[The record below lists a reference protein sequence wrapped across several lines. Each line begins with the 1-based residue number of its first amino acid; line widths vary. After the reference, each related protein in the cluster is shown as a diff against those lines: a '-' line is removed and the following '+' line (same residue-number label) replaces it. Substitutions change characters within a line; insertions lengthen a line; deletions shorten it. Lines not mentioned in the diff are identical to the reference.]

1 MQPRILVVDDEKN
14 IRRTL
19 RMVLEGPGYALVEA
33 GSGEEALQKLD
44 EEDVD
49 LVVLDVRLP
58 EMSGIDALER
68 IRKRPGLGALPVIMI
83 SGHASLAEAVH
94 CVQLGACDFL
104 EKPLD
109 RDRVLVCVENAL
121 RQTKLER
128 ELARLRAEVSDR
140 YEMIGQAPV
149 MRALFGAIEKVAPTK
164 GRVLITGESG
174 TGKELIARAVHRLS
188 DRRAAPFIML
198 NCAAIPA
205 ELIESE
211 LFGHERGAFT
221 GAHGRKKGLFELA
234 DGGTLF
240 LDEIG
245 DMSPGA
251 QAKVLRAL
259 QSGEITRVGS
269 ERAIAVDV
277 RVLAATNKDLE
288 REVASGQFRDDLFY
302 RLNVV
307 PIRSPALRER
317 VEDIPLL
324 AQTFLKH
331 FSREYG
337 GREKQA
343 DPEVF
348 DMLSKRNW
356 PGNVRELKNVVE
368 RMVILSGPKIAIEDV
383 PADTLGQSTRDA
395 AAAAATPAV
404 APAAPAGPAFA
415 VPMAGGEKL
424 TLREFRDRAEAE
436 YLRAILRQCD
446 WNISR
451 ASGQLGIE
459 RTNLHKKMRVFGIR
473 REGASGA
480 AHIEE
485 PSTD

>member
-1 MQPRILVVDDEKN
+1 
-14 IRRTL
+14 
-19 RMVLEGPGYALVEA
+19 MVLEGPGYQLVEA
-33 GSGEEALQKLD
+33 GSGEEALHRLD

-49 LVVLDVRLP
+49 LIVLDVRLP
-58 EMSGIDALER
+58 EMSGIEALDR
-68 IRKRPGLGALPVIMI
+68 IRKRPGLASVPVIMI

-149 MRALFGAIEKVAPTK
+149 MRALYAAIEKVAPTK

-174 TGKELIARAVHRLS
+174 TGKELIARAIHRLS

-288 REVASGQFRDDLFY
+288 REVSAGNFRDDLFF

-307 PIRSPALRER
+307 PIRSPALPER
-317 VEDIPLL
+317 ADDIPLL
-324 AQTFLKH
+324 AQTFLKQ

-348 DMLSKRNW
+348 DLLARRTW

-368 RMVILSGPKIAIEDV
+368 R
-383 PADTLGQSTRDA
+383 
-395 AAAAATPAV
+395 
-404 APAAPAGPAFA
+404 
-415 VPMAGGEKL
+415 
-424 TLREFRDRAEAE
+424 
-436 YLRAILRQCD
+436 
-446 WNISR
+446 
-451 ASGQLGIE
+451 
-459 RTNLHKKMRVFGIR
+459 
-473 REGASGA
+473 
-480 AHIEE
+480 
-485 PSTD
+485 

>member
-1 MQPRILVVDDEKN
+1 VPPRILIVDDEKN

-19 RMVLEGPGYALVEA
+19 RMVLEGPGYDLIEA
-33 GSGEEALQKLD
+33 SSAEEALGRLD

-49 LVVLDVRLP
+49 LIVLDVRLP
-58 EMSGIDALER
+58 AMSGIDALGQ
-68 IRKRPGLGALPVIMI
+68 IRKRPGLDAVPVIMI

-94 CVQLGACDFL
+94 SVQLGATDFL

-109 RDRVLVCVENAL
+109 RDRVLVSVDNAL
-121 RQTKLER
+121 RQTKLQR
-128 ELARLRAEVSDR
+128 EVVRLRAEVSDR
-140 YEMIGQAPV
+140 YEMIGQSPV
-149 MRALFGAIEKVAPTK
+149 MRALFGAIEKVAPTR

-174 TGKELIARAVHRLS
+174 TGKELIARAIHRLS
-188 DRRAAPFIML
+188 DRPDGPFVML

-221 GAHGRKKGLFELA
+221 GAHGRKKGMFELA

-245 DMSPGA
+245 DMSVGA

-269 ERAIAVDV
+269 ERSIAVDV

-288 REVASGQFRDDLFY
+288 SEVAKGAFRDDLYF

-324 AQTFLKH
+324 AQAFFKQ
-331 FSREYG
+331 FCREYG
-337 GREKQA
+337 GKEKVA
-343 DPEVF
+343 DPAVF
-348 DMLSKRNW
+348 ELLTQRPW
-356 PGNVRELKNVVE
+356 PGNVRELRNVVE
-368 RMVILSGPKIAIEDV
+368 RMVILSGSRIGVDDV
-383 PADTLGQSTRDA
+383 PTDWIGQIQRNGGRTER
-395 AAAAATPAV
+395 V
-404 APAAPAGPAFA
+404 APAEAQDGAAFRVPVGPDERL
-415 VPMAGGEKL
+415 P
-424 TLREFRDRAEAE
+424 LREFRDRAEAA
-436 YLRAILRQCD
+436 YLLATLRQCD

-451 ASGQLGIE
+451 AAGLLGIE
-459 RTNLHKKMRVFGIR
+459 RTNLHKKMRAFGIR
-473 REGASGA
+473 RESGA
-480 AHIEE
+480 TEE
-485 PSTD
+485 PA

>member
-1 MQPRILVVDDEKN
+1 VGSRILVVDDEKN

-19 RMVLEGPGYALVEA
+19 RMVLEGPGYEVVEA
-33 GSGEEALQKLD
+33 GSAEEALSCLD
-44 EEDVD
+44 AEEID
-49 LVVLDVRLP
+49 LIVLDVRLP
-58 EMSGIDALER
+58 EMSGIEALDR
-68 IRKRPGLGALPVIMI
+68 IRKRPGLDGTPVIMI
-83 SGHASLAEAVH
+83 SGHASLADAVH
-94 CVQLGACDFL
+94 SVQLGATDFL

-121 RQTKLER
+121 RQTRLQR
-128 ELARLRAEVSDR
+128 EVTRLRAEVSDR
-140 YEMIGQAPV
+140 YEMIGQSPV
-149 MRALFGAIEKVAPTK
+149 MRTLFDAIEKVAPTK

-174 TGKELIARAVHRLS
+174 TGKELIARAIHRLS
-188 DRRAAPFIML
+188 DRREGPFVML

-205 ELIESE
+205 DLIESE
-211 LFGHERGAFT
+211 LFGYERGAFT
-221 GAHGRKKGLFELA
+221 GAHGRKKGMFELA

-245 DMSPGA
+245 DMSVGA

-269 ERAIAVDV
+269 ERPIAVNV

-288 REVASGQFRDDLFY
+288 REVASGNFRDDLYF

-317 VEDIPLL
+317 TEDIPLL
-324 AQTFLKH
+324 AQSFFKQ

-337 GREKQA
+337 GRERPV
-343 DPEVF
+343 DLEVF
-348 DMLSKRNW
+348 DLLVQRPW

-368 RMVILSGPKIAIEDV
+368 RMVILGGPRITVSDV
-383 PADTLGQSTRDA
+383 PKDWLSHAPRDA
-395 AAAAATPAV
+395 HRHERGDNDATTTGQFRVPV
-404 APAAPAGPAFA
+404 ASD
-415 VPMAGGEKL
+415 ERL

-436 YLRAILRQCD
+436 YLRTILRQCE

-451 ASGQLGIE
+451 AAGQLGIE
-459 RTNLHKKMRVFGIR
+459 RTNLHKKMRAFGIR
-473 REGASGA
+473 RDPSDR
-480 AHIEE
+480 E
-485 PSTD
+485 PVDEPV

>member
-1 MQPRILVVDDEKN
+1 VASRILVVDDEKN

-19 RMVLEGPGYALVEA
+19 RMVLEGPGYEVVEA
-33 GSGEEALQKLD
+33 GSAEEALRRVD
-44 EEDVD
+44 EEEID
-49 LVVLDVRLP
+49 LIVLDVRLP
-58 EMSGIDALER
+58 EMSGIEALDR
-68 IRKRPGLGALPVIMI
+68 IRKRPGLDGTPVIMI
-83 SGHASLAEAVH
+83 SGHASLADAVH
-94 CVQLGACDFL
+94 SVQLGATDFL

-121 RQTKLER
+121 RQTRLQR
-128 ELARLRAEVSDR
+128 EVARLRAEVSDR
-140 YEMIGQAPV
+140 YEMIGHSAV
-149 MRALFGAIEKVAPTK
+149 MRTLFDAIEKVAPTK

-174 TGKELIARAVHRLS
+174 TGKELIARAIHRLS
-188 DRRAAPFIML
+188 DRRESPFIML

-211 LFGHERGAFT
+211 LFGYERGAFT
-221 GAHGRKKGLFELA
+221 GAHNRKKGMFELA

-245 DMSPGA
+245 DMSVGA

-269 ERAIAVDV
+269 EKPIAVNV

-288 REVASGQFRDDLFY
+288 REVATGNFRDDLYF

-317 VEDIPLL
+317 IEDIPLL
-324 AQTFLKH
+324 AHSFFKQ

-337 GREKQA
+337 GRERPA

-348 DMLSKRNW
+348 DLLTQRPW

-368 RMVILSGPKIAIEDV
+368 RMVILGGPRITVADV
-383 PADTLGQSTRDA
+383 PKDWLTHAPRDA
-395 AAAAATPAV
+395 HKTERAESGGDSNSTGRFRVPLAAD
-404 APAAPAGPAFA
+404 
-415 VPMAGGEKL
+415 ERL

-436 YLRAILRQCD
+436 YLRTILRQCE

-451 ASGQLGIE
+451 AAGQLGIE
-459 RTNLHKKMRVFGIR
+459 RTNLHKKMRAFGIR
-473 REGASGA
+473 RDPSDRDP
-480 AHIEE
+480 IDE
-485 PSTD
+485 PEHA

>member
-1 MQPRILVVDDEKN
+1 VAPRILVVDDEKN

-19 RMVLEGPGYALVEA
+19 RMVLEGPGYSVIEA
-33 GSGEEALQKLD
+33 GSAEEALTRLD
-44 EEDVD
+44 EDDID

-58 EMSGIDALER
+58 GMSGIDALDR
-68 IRKRPGLGALPVIMI
+68 IRKRPGSEALPIIMI

-94 CVQLGACDFL
+94 SVQLGATDFL

-109 RDRVLVCVENAL
+109 RDRVLVCIENSL
-121 RQTKLER
+121 RQTRLQR
-128 ELARLRAEVSDR
+128 EVARLRAEVSDR
-140 YEMIGQAPV
+140 YEMIGSSQV
-149 MRALFGAIEKVAPTK
+149 MRDLFTAIEKVAPTR

-174 TGKELIARAVHRLS
+174 TGKELIARAIHRLS
-188 DRRAAPFIML
+188 EKPDGPFIML

-205 ELIESE
+205 DLIESE
-211 LFGHERGAFT
+211 LFGYERGAFT
-221 GAHGRKKGLFELA
+221 GAHGRKKGMFELA

-245 DMSPGA
+245 DMSIGA

-269 ERAIAVDV
+269 ERPIAVNV

-288 REVASGQFRDDLFY
+288 REVANGNFRDDLYF

-324 AQTFLKH
+324 AQAFFKQ
-331 FSREYG
+331 FCREYG
-337 GREKQA
+337 GRERAA
-343 DPEVF
+343 DAEVF
-348 DMLSKRNW
+348 ELLSRRPW

-368 RMVILSGPKIAIEDV
+368 RMVILGGARLTANDV
-383 PADTLGQSTRDA
+383 PKDWLNH
-395 AAAAATPAV
+395 
-404 APAAPAGPAFA
+404 APREGAKVERPQGDEPAGAGFR
-415 VPMAGGEKL
+415 VPLAGDERL

-436 YLRAILRQCD
+436 YLRATLRQYD

-451 ASGQLGIE
+451 TAGQLGIE
-459 RTNLHKKMRVFGIR
+459 RTNLHKKMRAFGIR
-473 REGASGA
+473 RESHDDRRDALDDSDPA
-480 AHIEE
+480 
-485 PSTD
+485 